1 MLSTQRMIVLQC
13 GVMMH
18 RTPDFVCFAEHFSE
32 MSARVATYQASAS
45 LDLRHKAKHSPRA
58 QHFMQLNSLTKMLL
72 ISDNIVKVF
81 C

>member
-1 MLSTQRMIVLQC
+1 
-13 GVMMH
+13 MH
-18 RTPDFVCFAEHFSE
+18 WAPDFVCIAEHFSE